1 MFGQNANIQPTHYE
15 TLRSPLVKCSPL
27 ILITIAIVL
36 VSIGLSLSAPIMDG
50 TELQVTIAQEET
62 EKSGELTEPE
72 DGTLFGGEEA
82 GTYSIGQDRYGLRI
96 QVNMNESPNNG
107 TLYIAWLVDNSTG
120 DDLGVGQLV
129 DDELAVTQQ
138 ITNSSLYNLIE
149 VTEESP
155 NAINTSRNQSA
166 VIAGAQLED

>member
-1 MFGQNANIQPTHYE
+1 
-15 TLRSPLVKCSPL
+15 LVKRSSS
-27 ILITIAIVL
+27 ILITITMAL
-36 VSIGLSLSAPIMDG
+36 VAIGLSVSAPIMDA

-72 DGTLFGGEEA
+72 DGTPFGGEEA

-155 NAINTSRNQSA
+155 DTVNTSRNQST
-166 VIAGAQLED
+166 VVAGAQLED

>member
-1 MFGQNANIQPTHYE
+1 VNRF
-15 TLRSPLVKCSPL
+15 SL
-27 ILITIAIVL
+27 ILMTITMAL
-36 VSIGLSLSAPIMDG
+36 VSIGLSLQAPTMDG
-50 TELQVTIAQEET
+50 TVLQITVAQEET
-62 EKSGELTEPE
+62 EKSGDLTEPE
-72 DGTLFGGEEA
+72 DGTPFEGEQA

-96 QVNMNESPNNG
+96 QVNMDESPNNG

-155 NAINTSRNQSA
+155 DTVNTSRNQSA